1 MSCATDS
8 ERNAT
13 ALVPH
18 ARMTRAVRALRA
30 AASLAA
36 LVLAACAT
44 PGDRAPRA
52 TRVDPATV
60 ASGLATSASRTA
72 WPRDGWWRAWRDP
85 QLDTLVADAIA
96 GNPAIRVAQARADRF
111 VELARIAGA
120 TRYPSAAVDADFSR
134 ARFARYASPSPPGGN
149 TVWNNSVGADLR
161 YALDLWGKH
170 RSEHEGALADVQ
182 AAAADARAARLMLET
197 AVVRTYIVFAK
208 TFDQRDVALA
218 TLKRQ
223 QDIVGIVE
231 RRARAGLASRFEL
244 TQASTPIAAT
254 RAQIEALDRQI
265 AVLRNELAVLAGR
278 GPGAGAPLA
287 RPALRLDVPVAL
299 PANLPAELVG
309 HRPDVVAARW
319 RIESMSSA
327 IRAAKADFYPN
338 IDLIA
343 SAGLASAAFGGF
355 FTLVNNDAMT
365 HRFGAAISLPIF
377 DGGRRQGRYGAAVAD
392 YDVAVETYNQAVLG
406 AFRDVANQIESLQSL
421 ARQQADVEA
430 SADTARR
437 AVDYAMQGY
446 RAGLT
451 DYLTVLSTETERLQ
465 AQQSLADVRA
475 ARLDAWAQLMAAL
488 GGGVEPPTAPAATA
502 PEGASDVR

>member
-1 MSCATDS
+1 
-8 ERNAT
+8 
-13 ALVPH
+13 
-18 ARMTRAVRALRA
+18 MTRAVRTLRA

-60 ASGLATSASRTA
+60 ASGLETSASRSA
-72 WPRDGWWRAWRDP
+72 WPRDDWWRAWHDP

-134 ARFARYASPSPPGGN
+134 TRFARYASPSPPGGN
-149 TVWNNSVGADLR
+149 TVWNSSVGADLR

-170 RSEHEGALADVQ
+170 RAEREGALADVQ

-265 AVLRNELAVLAGR
+265 AVLRNELAVLAG
-278 GPGAGAPLA
+278 
-287 RPALRLDVPVAL
+287 
-299 PANLPAELVG
+299 
-309 HRPDVVAARW
+309 
-319 RIESMSSA
+319 
-327 IRAAKADFYPN
+327 
-338 IDLIA
+338 
-343 SAGLASAAFGGF
+343 
-355 FTLVNNDAMT
+355 
-365 HRFGAAISLPIF
+365 
-377 DGGRRQGRYGAAVAD
+377 
-392 YDVAVETYNQAVLG
+392 
-406 AFRDVANQIESLQSL
+406 
-421 ARQQADVEA
+421 
-430 SADTARR
+430 
-437 AVDYAMQGY
+437 
-446 RAGLT
+446 
-451 DYLTVLSTETERLQ
+451 
-465 AQQSLADVRA
+465 
-475 ARLDAWAQLMAAL
+475 
-488 GGGVEPPTAPAATA
+488 
-502 PEGASDVR
+502 